1 MTEKHCTL
9 ETFMEKNIRNKG
21 ITLIALVVTIVIII
35 ILATVSINIIFEEE
49 GLIDKAQEAKEVTLN
64 SVKHE
69 EDNLANLLEYMNQM
83 AEDTENSNT
92 DNTFKIMVTCGPNMS
107 ISLNSE
113 PLYIDD
119 SGYKHYKCGEPVTVI
134 MTPDTGYDI
143 EDVKID
149 GISIGPQSSY
159 TFTFMDTENVH
170 VILATATRNSFTEPD
185 L

>member
-1 MTEKHCTL
+1 MRKEKL
-9 ETFMEKNIRNKG
+9 NIELVPQKERG
-21 ITLIALVVTIVIII
+21 ITIIALVITIVIII

-49 GLIDKAQEAKEVTLN
+49 GLIDRAQEAKELTLN

-92 DNTFKIMVTCGPNMS
+92 DDTFEIIVACGPNMS
-107 ISLNSE
+107 ITLKGE

-119 SGYKHYKCGEPVTVI
+119 SGGKHYKCGEPLTVI
-134 MTPDTGYDI
+134 MTPGSGYEI
-143 EDVKID
+143 EDVKVD
-149 GISIGPQSSY
+149 GISIGPQVSY
-159 TFTFMDTENVH
+159 TFTFMDNELHYIT
-170 VILATATRNSFTEPD
+170 ATAKRPDFTEPD